1 MTMNKNEIIKVEI
14 EDFTKDGEGIGH
26 ADGYT
31 LFVKDAVIGD
41 VVLARITGPK
51 KGYAYAR
58 VEEIIS
64 PSQDRIDGRCPEA
77 RRCGGCR
84 LQEYR
89 YEKQLE
95 FKRRLVENALRR
107 IGGFEIVDAAG
118 EVPGDR
124 AADAAGEVPGDR
136 AVNTAGDR
144 PGDRAADTAGD
155 VPEDRTVDAAG
166 DRPGDRAADAAGE
179 VPGDRTAD
187 KPVKYTGRVGIQPV
201 IGMETPWR
209 YRNKA
214 QYPVASVRTAEGSVR
229 TEAGFY
235 AGRTHSLIPVRDCVL
250 TGQANQRILSEILI
264 FMERNHIPAYDEK
277 SGEGLI
283 RHVLIR
289 EGFVT
294 GEIMVC
300 PVINGDRLPKASKLV
315 EALARIPGVKSICIN
330 VNKSRGNV
338 ILGDRTAALYGKP
351 WITDELGGLKF
362 RISPRSFFQVNH
374 VQTEVL
380 YSKVLELASLTG
392 NETVYDLYCGIG
404 TISLY
409 LAKHA
414 GTVYG
419 VEIIPD
425 AVRDAR
431 ENAERNGIGN
441 VHFYTGAAEDL
452 VVSGEFAPGVPCPPA
467 DVIVLDPPRKGC
479 APSLI
484 QAVLRMAPQ
493 RIVYVSCD
501 PATLARD
508 LKLFAE
514 GNGEIS
520 YRPDYVQPVDM
531 FPQTMHVETVVL
543 MSKVKE

>member
-1 MTMNKNEIIKVEI
+1 MNKNEIIKIEI
-14 EDFTKDGEGIGH
+14 EDLTKDGEGIGH

-58 VEEIIS
+58 VEEIVS
-64 PSQDRIDGRCPEA
+64 PSQDRIEGRCPEA

-107 IGGFEIVDAAG
+107 IGGFEIVDTAG
-118 EVPGDR
+118 DRPGDR
-124 AADAAGEVPGDR
+124 AADAAGEVPGDG

-155 VPEDRTVDAAG
+155 VP
-166 DRPGDRAADAAGE
+166 GDRA
-179 VPGDRTAD
+179 AD

-250 TGQANQRILSEILI
+250 TGQANQHILSEILI
-264 FMERNHIPAYDEK
+264 FMGRNHIPAYDEK
-277 SGEGLI
+277 TGEGLV

-300 PVINGDRLPKASKLV
+300 PVINGDRLPKAPKLV

-362 RISPRSFFQVNH
+362 RISPRSFFQVNPR
-374 VQTEVL
+374 QKYCTQKCW
-380 YSKVLELASLTG
+380 SSL
-392 NETVYDLYCGIG
+392 L
-404 TISLY
+404 
-409 LAKHA
+409 
-414 GTVYG
+414 
-419 VEIIPD
+419 
-425 AVRDAR
+425 
-431 ENAERNGIGN
+431 
-441 VHFYTGAAEDL
+441 
-452 VVSGEFAPGVPCPPA
+452 
-467 DVIVLDPPRKGC
+467 
-479 APSLI
+479 
-484 QAVLRMAPQ
+484 
-493 RIVYVSCD
+493 
-501 PATLARD
+501 
-508 LKLFAE
+508 
-514 GNGEIS
+514 
-520 YRPDYVQPVDM
+520 
-531 FPQTMHVETVVL
+531 
-543 MSKVKE
+543 

>member
-1 MTMNKNEIIKVEI
+1 MEVCGLNMTMNRNEIIKVEI

-64 PSQDRIDGRCPEA
+64 PSQDRIEGRCPEA

-107 IGGFEIVDAAG
+107 IGGFEI
-118 EVPGDR
+118 
-124 AADAAGEVPGDR
+124 
-136 AVNTAGDR
+136 
-144 PGDRAADTAGD
+144 
-155 VPEDRTVDAAG
+155 VDAAG

-277 SGEGLI
+277 SGEGLV

-409 LAKHA
+409 LAKQA

-419 VEIIPD
+419 VEIIAD
-425 AVRDAR
+425 AVKDAR

-484 QAVLRMAPQ
+484 QTVLKMAPQ

-514 GNGEIS
+514 GNGETS
-520 YRPDYVQPVDM
+520 YRLEYVQPVDM

-543 MSKVKE
+543 LSKM

>member
-1 MTMNKNEIIKVEI
+1 MNKNEIIKVEI

-419 VEIIPD
+419 VEIIAD
-425 AVRDAR
+425 AVKDAR

>member
-1 MTMNKNEIIKVEI
+1 MTMNRNEIIKVEI

-64 PSQDRIDGRCPEA
+64 PSQDRIEGSCPEA

-107 IGGFEIVDAAG
+107 IGGFEIVDA
-118 EVPGDR
+118 
-124 AADAAGEVPGDR
+124 
-136 AVNTAGDR
+136 AGDR

-214 QYPVASVRTAEGSVR
+214 QYPVASVRTEEGSVR

-277 SGEGLI
+277 SGEGLV

-338 ILGDRTAALYGKP
+338 ILGDRTAALYGNP

-409 LAKHA
+409 LAKQA

-484 QAVLRMAPQ
+484 QTVLKMAPQ

-514 GNGEIS
+514 GNGETS
-520 YRPDYVQPVDM
+520 YRLEYVQPVDM
-531 FPQTMHVETVVL
+531 FPQTMHVETVCL
-543 MSKVKE
+543 LTHKG

>member
-1 MTMNKNEIIKVEI
+1 MEVCGLNMTMNRNEIIKVEI

-64 PSQDRIDGRCPEA
+64 PSQDRIEGRCPEA

-118 EVPGDR
+118 D
-124 AADAAGEVPGDR
+124 
-136 AVNTAGDR
+136 
-144 PGDRAADTAGD
+144 
-155 VPEDRTVDAAG
+155 
-166 DRPGDRAADAAGE
+166 

-187 KPVKYTGRVGIQPV
+187 KPVKYTGRVGIQSV

-214 QYPVASVRTAEGSVR
+214 QYPVASVRTEEGSVR

-277 SGEGLI
+277 SGEGLV

-330 VNKSRGNV
+330 VTELRGQWFYDIQQHRGMQFEENGALSSINSERYSYKEWKLLNGKLYLYYV
-338 ILGDRTAALYGKP
+338 DMQQVSADRHEFLVEEAEILHLTAEELQLSFLDSIYTCRRQHGLIMLGD
-351 WITDELGGLKF
+351 
-362 RISPRSFFQVNH
+362 
-374 VQTEVL
+374 
-380 YSKVLELASLTG
+380 SL
-392 NETVYDLYCGIG
+392 
-404 TISLY
+404 
-409 LAKHA
+409 
-414 GTVYG
+414 
-419 VEIIPD
+419 
-425 AVRDAR
+425 
-431 ENAERNGIGN
+431 
-441 VHFYTGAAEDL
+441 
-452 VVSGEFAPGVPCPPA
+452 
-467 DVIVLDPPRKGC
+467 
-479 APSLI
+479 
-484 QAVLRMAPQ
+484 Q
-493 RIVYVSCD
+493 
-501 PATLARD
+501 
-508 LKLFAE
+508 
-514 GNGEIS
+514 
-520 YRPDYVQPVDM
+520 
-531 FPQTMHVETVVL
+531 
-543 MSKVKE
+543 

>member
-1 MTMNKNEIIKVEI
+1 MNRNEIIKVEI

-64 PSQDRIDGRCPEA
+64 PSQDRIEGRCPEA

-118 EVPGDR
+118 DR
-124 AADAAGEVPGDR
+124 PVDRTADAAGDGAWDR
-136 AVNTAGDR
+136 V
-144 PGDRAADTAGD
+144 
-155 VPEDRTVDAAG
+155 EDKTG
-166 DRPGDRAADAAGE
+166 
-179 VPGDRTAD
+179 
-187 KPVKYTGRVGIQPV
+187 KYTGRVCIQPV

-250 TGQANQRILSEILI
+250 TGRANQSILSEILI

-277 SGEGLI
+277 TGEGLV

-338 ILGDRTAALYGKP
+338 ILGDRTAALYGNP

-374 VQTEVL
+374 AQTEVL

-409 LAKHA
+409 LAKQA
-414 GTVYG
+414 GNVYG

-425 AVRDAR
+425 AVKDAR
-431 ENAERNGIGN
+431 ENAERNGIDN

-484 QAVLRMAPQ
+484 QAVLKMAPQ

-514 GNGEIS
+514 GNGEAS
-520 YRPDYVQPVDM
+520 YRLEYVQPVDM
-531 FPQTMHVETVVL
+531 FPQTMHVECVVL
-543 MSKVKE
+543 MSRQNT

>member
-1 MTMNKNEIIKVEI
+1 M
-14 EDFTKDGEGIGH
+14 
-26 ADGYT
+26 
-31 LFVKDAVIGD
+31 
-41 VVLARITGPK
+41 
-51 KGYAYAR
+51 
-58 VEEIIS
+58 
-64 PSQDRIDGRCPEA
+64 
-77 RRCGGCR
+77 
-84 LQEYR
+84 
-89 YEKQLE
+89 
-95 FKRRLVENALRR
+95 
-107 IGGFEIVDAAG
+107 
-118 EVPGDR
+118 
-124 AADAAGEVPGDR
+124 
-136 AVNTAGDR
+136 NTAGDR

-277 SGEGLI
+277 SGEGLV

-409 LAKHA
+409 LAKQA